1 MPRGEGKFLIKQRA
15 FLKLYMIRFVEE
27 HKMYGMQAMD
37 ELKANFKSF
46 GYEPNHSEIYR
57 SLHELIDDGILMRQ
71 KKVQEGAKYK
81 EIVIYQFADYEK
93 AKLYKKQVKTDLDRS
108 MSLLR
113 KALEDVY

>member
-15 FLKLYMIRFVEE
+15 FLKLYMISFIEE
-27 HKMYGMQAMD
+27 HRVYGLQAMD
-37 ELKANFKSF
+37 ELKSKFNQF
-46 GYEPNHSEIYR
+46 GYEPQHSEVYR
-57 SLHELIDDGILMRQ
+57 SLHELIDDGIVVRR
-71 KKVQEGAKYK
+71 KKAIEGMKYK
-81 EIVIYQFADYEK
+81 EVVVYELVDLEK

>member
-37 ELKANFKSF
+37 ELKTSFKPL

-57 SLHELIDDGILMRQ
+57 SLHDLIDDGILMRT

-81 EIVIYQFADYEK
+81 EIVVYQFADYEK